1 MPHLAHFE
9 KASEQLN
16 HDRHH
21 FNPYI
26 PNHNCPYILTPPSP
40 QSTHSHTDKQPDK
53 DLPPTPLLDS
63 KHISETRRYWLHLKF
78 KARLSRPR
86 LDLKAKLSRNTLK
99 VKDLLPS
106 KWLGPRTFPDLWMR
120 VCKLW
125 TIVALGALIMPLVV
139 WIMIFIENTK
149 TFADTMDHYLGNDQ
163 SRYDQIDGDSEAGYV
178 GNTNIPKH
186 LGGVIFAAGLDV
198 AMWLIILI
206 SACADL
212 FWRFPIAKQ
221 FIDAFYANGL
231 YDEKG
236 LVEIEFFFL
245 VANAFLKLF
254 IVVATGSQTYTGLY
268 PDNNQVDTPLFC
280 LYAVMILLCSIPF
293 TLIAL
298 FYILHGIKRKEYAAS
313 AA

>member
-1 MPHLAHFE
+1 MTAE
-9 KASEQLN
+9 
-16 HDRHH
+16 
-21 FNPYI
+21 
-26 PNHNCPYILTPPSP
+26 
-40 QSTHSHTDKQPDK
+40 
-53 DLPPTPLLDS
+53 
-63 KHISETRRYWLHLKF
+63 
-78 KARLSRPR
+78 
-86 LDLKAKLSRNTLK
+86 
-99 VKDLLPS
+99 
-106 KWLGPRTFPDLWMR
+106 WLGPRTFPSLWMR
-120 VCKLW
+120 ICQLW
-125 TIVALGALIMPLVV
+125 TIVALGALIMPLIV

-149 TFADTMDHYLGNDQ
+149 TFADTMHHYLGNDQ
-163 SRYDQIDGDSEAGYV
+163 SRYDQFDGDSGAGYV
-178 GNTNIPKH
+178 SDTNIPKH

-198 AMWLIILI
+198 AMWVLILI

-221 FIDAFYANGL
+221 FIGAFYAQGL

-298 FYILHGIKRKEYAAS
+298 FYILHGVKRKEYAAQS